1 MEVDSAERVTGMGV
15 AVGGVRDTEEGRAEV
30 CVARSEAIVKDE
42 AEVVDSGL
50 EEPEVGT
57 VLEVDVTELIAA
69 VGPDAIELD
78 KILLKPALDTVL
90 TLLPVPMLKPLPK
103 PMPTPPLDPVLKVLL
118 VPVFKTLLVPVF
130 KALLVPMLLMLGSLI
145 PVPRLPLVLLIVVPK
160 PNNPA
165 PPSRFKVEPVVA
177 GTEVEVLVTPPK
189 IGPPLEDTLPEP
201 LPPNLIPPAAR
212 ERTDETV
219 AGIDFVPRPP
229 SVVDGIPKGGPVE
242 DDG

>member
-1 MEVDSAERVTGMGV
+1 MEVDSAERVIGMGV
-15 AVGGVRDTEEGRAEV
+15 TVGGVRDTEEGRAEA
-30 CVARSEAIVKDE
+30 CVARSEATVKDE

-57 VLEVDVTELIAA
+57 VLEVVDVTELIAA

-78 KILLKPALDTVL
+78 KILLKPALDTVP

-103 PMPTPPLDPVLKVLL
+103 PMPTPPLDPVLKV
-118 VPVFKTLLVPVF
+118 LLVPVF

-165 PPSRFKVEPVVA
+165 PPPRFEVEPVVA

-201 LPPNLIPPAAR
+201 LPPNFIPL
-212 ERTDETV
+212 
-219 AGIDFVPRPP
+219 
-229 SVVDGIPKGGPVE
+229 SVVDDIAKGGPVE
-242 DDG
+242 DNG